1 MLDFLQQM
9 LENVQLPKVVKIH
22 RKFDNSYVNNI
33 EEILYHQIQS
43 MQSYQELSPGARI
56 AIAVGSRGIDSLNTI
71 VSTVV
76 TLLKS
81 KGAVPFIIPAMGSH
95 AGATAEGQRNML
107 ESLGITE
114 TTTGAPIFSSMEVV
128 TIGMLDDGRPIYMDK
143 LANNADG
150 IIIINR
156 IKEHTTFHGIYE
168 SGLMK
173 MLTIGLGKQMG
184 AQTYHKTGYHRMP
197 AIIEQVGKHILNTQ
211 PILFGIAITEN
222 AFGKINHLEV
232 LDSMTI
238 PHREIELLAMSKS
251 HSPKLGVDQL
261 DVLCV
266 HKIGKDISGTGMNS
280 NVIGRYNTNDI
291 QVPQSPSI
299 TRICILDLT
308 PKTNGSACGMGFGDI
323 ITKRL
328 YEKFSPEQ
336 TYPNGLTSTGL
347 KMVKIPMIV
356 ESDLRAIQAAI
367 KTALLADESLVRLAI
382 IENTSNLECFWIT
395 ENITS
400 DIKNIETIES
410 PCALQFDAQGN
421 LVIDYK

>member
-1 MLDFLQQM
+1 MDFLQQM
-9 LENVQLPKVVKIH
+9 LENINLPKVVKIH
-22 RKFDNSYVNNI
+22 RRFDNSCIDNI
-33 EEILYHQIQS
+33 EEILYNQIQA
-43 MQSYQELSPGARI
+43 MKSYQELLPGARI
-56 AIAVGSRGIDSLNTI
+56 AIAVGSRGIDSLNII

-76 TLLKS
+76 ALLKS
-81 KGAVPFIIPAMGSH
+81 KGVQPFIIPAMGSH

-114 TTTGAPIFSSMEVV
+114 ATTGAPILSSMEVV
-128 TIGMLDDGRPIYMDK
+128 TIGTLDDGRPIYIDK

-173 MLTIGLGKQMG
+173 MLTIGLGKQLG

-197 AIIEQVGKHILNTQ
+197 NIIAQVGQHILNTK
-211 PILFGIAITEN
+211 PVLFGVAITEN

-238 PHREIELLAMSKS
+238 PKREIELLAMSKN

-280 NVIGRYNTNDI
+280 NVVGRYNTDDAQIPN
-291 QVPQSPSI
+291 SPSI

-308 PKTNGSACGMGFGDI
+308 SKTNGSACGMGFGDI
-323 ITKRL
+323 ITRKL
-328 YEKFSPEQ
+328 YDKFSPEQ
-336 TYPNGLTSTGL
+336 TYPNALTSTGL

-367 KTALLADESLVRLAI
+367 KTALLADESSVRLAI
-382 IENTSNLECFWIT
+382 IENTQNLECFWTT
-395 ENITS
+395 ENVAS
-400 DIKNIETIES
+400 DIHDIEAMGS
-410 PCALQFDAQGN
+410 PCALQFDACGN